1 MSITKAELITENAQL
16 RKRVALLERARRR
29 RTAGSAQSQRLRI
42 ELAEAL
48 EQQTATSEILQV
60 ISRSPTEVQPVFE
73 TIVRNAVR
81 LCGGVHGGVYRFD
94 GQLVHSVAHDGYTP
108 EELESWRKTW
118 PRPVT
123 AASAACQAIRTKRLV
138 RIADIET
145 APELSDLSPEAR
157 ANVRARGSRGLVG
170 VPIRRQ
176 DDVIGAIAV
185 THGQIDGFSDAHLE
199 LLKTF
204 ADQAVI
210 AIENVRLFTELEA
223 RNRDLT
229 EALEQQTATGEI
241 LRVISHSPTDVQPVL
256 DAVAESAARLCGAI
270 DAIIQRVDGGIIY
283 RVAHFGAIKSVSDVR
298 PVTWGTPSGRAIMER
313 RTIHV
318 DDILD
323 EFAHG
328 NYPEAKP
335 LQQGSG
341 FRTVLVVPLMR
352 EDAVIGIITIRRL
365 EMRPFAGK
373 QIALL
378 QTFADQ
384 AVIAIENVRL
394 FKELE
399 ARNAELTDT
408 LARQTATGEVL
419 RAISRAQT
427 DAQPVFDIIAES
439 AQRLC
444 GAGFGQVALY
454 DGAFLHMTAFHNVN
468 PEGVEALR
476 RRFPAPADRGSAM
489 GRALE
494 TRAVVQIPDVLEDP
508 TYAFKTELQTMGFQS
523 LLVVPMLRKDEPIG
537 AIAVGRLER
546 GAFPD
551 KQIELLKTFADQAVI
566 AIENVRLFK
575 ELEARTAELT
585 RSVGELTALSEIS
598 QVLSS
603 TLDLGTVL
611 TTIVSRAVELSGL
624 DGGVVFEYDDG
635 TAEFVHRAATE
646 TGGTLAEA
654 RRTTR
659 VRRGEGMV
667 GQTAITLEPA
677 QVPDITEPG
686 AYDSRLRGNLIES
699 GVRAILAV
707 PMVREGQ
714 LIGCLVVSRNRAGNF
729 PAETVELL
737 RTFATQSALAI
748 QNARLFHEIADKS
761 RQLEAASRHKS
772 EFLANMSHELR
783 TPLNAIIGFS
793 EVLAQGMF
801 GAINDK
807 QTEYLQD
814 ILESGRHLLSLIN
827 DILDLSKI
835 EAGRME
841 LELSEFDLPQA
852 IQNALTLVRERALR
866 HGIALHHVIDDR
878 VADIRADERKVKQVL
893 LNLLS
898 NAIKFTPEGGRIDV
912 RAAPA
917 DGLVEVSVTDSG
929 VGIAPEDQETVFEE
943 FRQVGATDKKAEG
956 TGLGL
961 ALSRKFIELHG
972 GRIRVQSQVGHGST
986 FTFTLPVR
994 REE

>member
-210 AIENVRLFTELEA
+210 AIENVRLFTELEEK
-223 RNRDLT
+223 NRALT
-229 EALEQQTATGEI
+229 TAHAQVTETLDQQTATSEI
-241 LRVISHSPTDVQPVL
+241 LRVISSSPTDVQPVL

-270 DAIIQRVDGGIIY
+270 DAIIQRVDEGMIY
-283 RVAHFGAIKSVSDVR
+283 RVAHFGVIKSVSDVR
-298 PVTWGTPSGRAIMER
+298 PVTWGTPSGRAIIER
-313 RTIHV
+313 QTIHV

-328 NYPEAKP
+328 NYPEAKA

-365 EMRPFAGK
+365 EMRPFTGK

-399 ARNAELTDT
+399 GRNRDL
-408 LARQTATGEVL
+408 TATSEIL
-419 RAISRAQT
+419 RVISRSPT
-427 DAQPVFDIIAES
+427 NVQPVFDTIVRS
-439 AQRLC
+439 
-444 GAGFGQVALY
+444 
-454 DGAFLHMTAFHNVN
+454 
-468 PEGVEALR
+468 GVWRPSHPGRAYGPR
-476 RRFPAPADRGSAM
+476 GPADRLSCPVPQSRRHLPSRD
-489 GRALE
+489 GRTPPDLRHPVRAGHSECAALP
-494 TRAVVQIPDVLEDP
+494 RD
-508 TYAFKTELQTMGFQS
+508 
-523 LLVVPMLRKDEPIG
+523 
-537 AIAVGRLER
+537 R
-546 GAFPD
+546 G
-551 KQIELLKTFADQAVI
+551 QEST
-566 AIENVRLFK
+566 
-575 ELEARTAELT
+575 AR
-585 RSVGELTALSEIS
+585 
-598 QVLSS
+598 
-603 TLDLGTVL
+603 
-611 TTIVSRAVELSGL
+611 SG
-624 DGGVVFEYDDG
+624 
-635 TAEFVHRAATE
+635 
-646 TGGTLAEA
+646 
-654 RRTTR
+654 
-659 VRRGEGMV
+659 
-667 GQTAITLEPA
+667 EPA
-677 QVPDITEPG
+677 
-686 AYDSRLRGNLIES
+686 
-699 GVRAILAV
+699 
-707 PMVREGQ
+707 
-714 LIGCLVVSRNRAGNF
+714 
-729 PAETVELL
+729 
-737 RTFATQSALAI
+737 
-748 QNARLFHEIADKS
+748 
-761 RQLEAASRHKS
+761 
-772 EFLANMSHELR
+772 
-783 TPLNAIIGFS
+783 
-793 EVLAQGMF
+793 
-801 GAINDK
+801 
-807 QTEYLQD
+807 
-814 ILESGRHLLSLIN
+814 
-827 DILDLSKI
+827 
-835 EAGRME
+835 
-841 LELSEFDLPQA
+841 
-852 IQNALTLVRERALR
+852 
-866 HGIALHHVIDDR
+866 
-878 VADIRADERKVKQVL
+878 
-893 LNLLS
+893 
-898 NAIKFTPEGGRIDV
+898 
-912 RAAPA
+912 
-917 DGLVEVSVTDSG
+917 
-929 VGIAPEDQETVFEE
+929 
-943 FRQVGATDKKAEG
+943 
-956 TGLGL
+956 
-961 ALSRKFIELHG
+961 
-972 GRIRVQSQVGHGST
+972 
-986 FTFTLPVR
+986 
-994 REE
+994 